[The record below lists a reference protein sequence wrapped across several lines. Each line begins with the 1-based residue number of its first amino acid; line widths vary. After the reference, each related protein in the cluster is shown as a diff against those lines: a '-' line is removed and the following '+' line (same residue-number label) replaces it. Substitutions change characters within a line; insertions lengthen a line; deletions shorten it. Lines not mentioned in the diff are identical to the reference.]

1 MLFHDNNRFK
11 LTQQVDYCHNVQ
23 FKWMICYLKV
33 AANRF
38 TGVRTHPLVPVVDLV
53 LIHKWGV
60 CNESTQ
66 SKVSCVK

>member
-53 LIHKWGV
+53 LIQSDVFAMNQHKAR
-60 CNESTQ
+60 CLA
-66 SKVSCVK
+66 